1 MEQEENNNVEDSR
14 DLSTD
19 NNESYEQD
27 DTANE
32 GEGETSDESN
42 VEREPETPEQ
52 RSARIKRQAEREAKK
67 QGITLQEYL
76 GIESKEGSKKP
87 DKKEEKVDTDSAIAE
102 RLDRGDLRYEGI
114 KDKGEQDIIME
125 YANWKGMDVLD
136 AMNTGAVKA
145 ELKEYRAKQAT
156 PSPAK
161 RTSQGNRDD
170 VAYWAEQMKKGN
182 RAPTAELRT
191 KAREYLAKNR

>member
-1 MEQEENNNVEDSR
+1 MEHKEENYVEDSA

-19 NNESYEQD
+19 NEESYEQD
-27 DTANE
+27 DTTTE
-32 GEGETSDESN
+32 GEGEAGDESN
-42 VEREPETPEQ
+42 VEREPETSEQ

-87 DKKEEKVDTDSAIAE
+87 NKKEEVDSSLSE
-102 RLDRGDLRYEGI
+102 RLDRGDLRYEGV
-114 KDKGEQDIIME
+114 KDKGEQDIIIE

-136 AMNTGAVKA
+136 AMNAGAVKA

-161 RTSQGNRDD
+161 RTSQGTRDD

-182 RAPTAELRT
+182 RPPSAELRT
-191 KAREYLAKNR
+191 KAREYLAKNK